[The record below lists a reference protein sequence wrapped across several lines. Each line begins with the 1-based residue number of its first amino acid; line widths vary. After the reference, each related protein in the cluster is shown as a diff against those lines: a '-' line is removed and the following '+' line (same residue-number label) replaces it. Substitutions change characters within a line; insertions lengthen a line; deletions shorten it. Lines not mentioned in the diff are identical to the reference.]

1 MSIDVEIQDEDG
13 NTISRYDGPA
23 LGLPFT
29 RLASTDSACL
39 RLIVPWGDATFNQA
53 QIEVLKGELRVAAK
67 RTEDSRRLSELEALS
82 SFVEGATGVHV
93 YLKFIGD

>member
-1 MSIDVEIQDEDG
+1 MRFID
-13 NTISRYDGPA
+13 P
-23 LGLPFT
+23 
-29 RLASTDSACL
+29 C
-39 RLIVPWGDATFNQA
+39 GDATFNQA
-53 QIEVLKGELRVAAK
+53 QIEVLKDELPFAVK